1 MKAKNILIF
10 SFLAL
15 ASIAC
20 KKKIDPDNPFGGE
33 EAKYFIS
40 GNTEK
45 IAGSDY
51 LWQKGD
57 AVMVMN
63 RQNTSFEYKL
73 VDGAGKTSGK
83 FGSVKAPDF
92 GGESIYYAIY
102 PSNIVANGGL
112 FWPQKQ
118 HYNVESST
126 ISDPRC
132 ATGTISGTNLSDGT
146 FYCLGGVL
154 NVNIKMSDKSA
165 SVYAGAIGIQT
176 DQLIS
181 GQFEAQPVSGSDARV
196 ARIQNGNMSFDY
208 IEVYLNTADSLGLLM
223 ESGKSYNISIA
234 MPESPDGG
242 YTGIGVSLYDK
253 GNALIGTFTTGD
265 KPVLKRAAGASISI
279 EADVEPILGGEFSV
293 SDSQKVRFASGNL
306 YVNTTVKPVSLAF
319 EAGEVFKLYERKPE
333 HVATFYWTSAFASSY
348 ADKYQDDKRDVT
360 DVLFADGQDAFS
372 LYEMDWR
379 ILSSA
384 EWDYLLNQ
392 RKMDNDAARYLCAD
406 DAMYLF
412 PDNYDGKDKSDAVML
427 PYTELV
433 STLKQGLYWTSDTY
447 VRTKSDIG
455 AGPVEDKDQATA
467 MMFTP
472 DVSHPG
478 EGATAKCFM
487 LRNKAANIRFVTD
500 MK

>member
-1 MKAKNILIF
+1 MKAKHILIF

-33 EAKYFIS
+33 DPKYFIS
-40 GNTEK
+40 GSTEQ
-45 IAGSDY
+45 IAGADY

-63 RQNTSFEYKL
+63 RQNASFEYKL

-83 FGSVKAPDF
+83 FGSVQAPDF
-92 GGESIYYAIY
+92 GGESMYFAIY
-102 PSNIVANGGL
+102 PSNLVTKGSL
-112 FWPQKQ
+112 FWPSKQ
-118 HYNVESST
+118 AYSVESGT
-126 ISDPRC
+126 IADPRC
-132 ATGTISGTNLSDGT
+132 ASGSINGTNLSDGT
-146 FYCLGGVL
+146 FYSLGGVL
-154 NVNIKMSDKSA
+154 NINVKMAAKSA
-165 SVYAGAIGIQT
+165 SVYAGAIGIQA
-176 DQLIS
+176 DQLIA
-181 GQFEAQPVSGSDARV
+181 GQFEAQAVSGSDARV
-196 ARIQNGNMSFDY
+196 ARIQNNTLGVNS
-208 IEVYLNTADSLGLLM
+208 VNVLLNTTDSLGVLM
-223 ESGKSYNISIA
+223 EAGKTYSFSVA
-234 MPESPDGG
+234 LPESPDGG
-242 YTGIGVSLYDK
+242 YTGISVSLYDK
-253 GNALIGTFTTGD
+253 GNSLIGTFTTDD
-265 KPVLKRAAGASISI
+265 KPVLKRAAGASISV
-279 EADVEPILGGEFSV
+279 EADVEPIRGGEFSV
-293 SDSQKVRFASGNL
+293 SDTQKVRFASGNL
-306 YVNTTVKPVSLAF
+306 YVNTTVTPASLAF
-319 EAGEVFKLYERKPE
+319 EAGEVYKLYERKPE
-333 HVATFYWTSAFASSY
+333 HVATFYWTSAFAASY

-467 MMFTP
+467 LMFTP

-500 MK
+500 VK